1 MRQLIGGQKIAGA
14 CLTATDRLPQAH
26 TNIVKRTTHRGAPM
40 SDTTTIR
47 VIEFPSTGVL
57 PHHVAIEQGFF
68 EAEGLAVEI
77 TPTPNSVFQIT
88 NLVDGNFEIAGT
100 AIDNVVAYQEGQ
112 GVAELSREPDL
123 FAFMGAGQVNLGLT
137 VQADIAGYSDLKGT
151 TLAVD
156 ALSTGFAFM
165 LREMLEINGVGH
177 DEYELIPVGAT
188 KARLD
193 ALVAGEHAG
202 ALLNPPFT
210 EFGEA
215 AGLRVIDYSQDA
227 LPPCQIGVMAACRGW
242 AEANPA
248 ALEGFIRAE
257 LQAIDWITDPA
268 NADAVADTLVRNM
281 QGMDEAGARAA
292 MEIILDPDK
301 GITGSDAIDMDG
313 VATILALRSK
323 FGEPQKDLTEP
334 DRYIDLRY
342 YSTAKASL

>member
-1 MRQLIGGQKIAGA
+1 
-14 CLTATDRLPQAH
+14 
-26 TNIVKRTTHRGAPM
+26 M

-47 VIEFPSTGVL
+47 VIEFPSTGLL
-57 PHHVAIEQGFF
+57 PHHVALEQGFF
-68 EAEGLAVEI
+68 DAEGLRVEL

-242 AEANPA
+242 AEANPE
-248 ALEGFIRAE
+248 ALGGFIRAE
-257 LQAIDWITDPA
+257 LRAIDWITDPA
-268 NADAVADTLVRNM
+268 NAEAATETLQRNIP
-281 QGMDEAGARAA
+281 GMDLDSARGA
-292 MEIILDPDK
+292 MKIVLDPEL
-301 GITGSDAIDMDG
+301 GIAGSDEIDVAG

-323 FGEPQKDLTEP
+323 FGEPQKDLTDP
-334 DRYIDLRY
+334 DRYIDRRY
-342 YSTAKASL
+342 YNTAKSGL

>member
-1 MRQLIGGQKIAGA
+1 
-14 CLTATDRLPQAH
+14 
-26 TNIVKRTTHRGAPM
+26 M

-47 VIEFPSTGVL
+47 VIEFPSTGLL
-57 PHHVAIEQGFF
+57 PHYVAIEQGFF
-68 EAEGLAVEI
+68 ETEGLSVEI

-88 NLVDGNFEIAGT
+88 NLIDGNFEIAGT

-123 FAFMGAGQVNLGLT
+123 FAFMGAGQVNLGLS
-137 VQADIAGYSDLKGT
+137 VQANIAGYSDLKGT

-165 LREMLEINGVGH
+165 LREMLELNGVGH
-177 DEYELIPVGAT
+177 DEYELVPVGAT
-188 KARLD
+188 KARLE

-215 AGLRVIDYSQDA
+215 AGLRTIDYSQKA

-242 AEANPA
+242 AEANPE
-248 ALEGFIRAE
+248 ALQGFIRAE
-257 LQAIDWITDPA
+257 LRAIDWITDPA
-268 NADAVADTLVRNM
+268 NAEAATDTLERNM
-281 QGMDEAGARAA
+281 PGMDRAGAEAA
-292 MEIILDPDK
+292 MKIVLDPQL
-301 GITGSDAIDMDG
+301 GLAGSDEIDDTG

-323 FGEPQKDLTEP
+323 YGEPQKDLNDP

-342 YSTAKASL
+342 HNTAKAST